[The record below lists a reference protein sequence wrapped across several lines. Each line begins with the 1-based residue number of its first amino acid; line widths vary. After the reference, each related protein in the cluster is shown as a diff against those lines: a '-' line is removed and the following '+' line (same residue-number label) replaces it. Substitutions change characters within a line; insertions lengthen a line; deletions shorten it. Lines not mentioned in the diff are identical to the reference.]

1 MAKRNTIKGGK
12 LQPIPRG
19 ARLSQE
25 MKTKLKSHAG
35 KHDSK
40 HIASMRMS
48 IFKKGNSFEEAHK
61 KALARKPK

>member
-25 MKTKLKSHAG
+25 MKTKLKTHAG

-48 IFKKGNSFEEAHK
+48 ILKGNSFEEAHK

>member
-25 MKTKLKSHAG
+25 MKTKLKTHAG
-35 KHDSK
+35 KHNNK

-48 IFKKGNSFEEAHK
+48 ILKGSSFEEAHK

>member
-25 MKTKLKSHAG
+25 MKTKLKTHAE
-35 KHDSK
+35 KHNSK

-48 IFKKGNSFEEAHK
+48 ILKGSSFEEAHK

>member
-1 MAKRNTIKGGK
+1 MAQTNIPKGGK

-19 ARLSQE
+19 ARLE
-25 MKTKLKSHAG
+25 EDMKRKLKVHAA
-35 KHDSK
+35 KHDHK

-48 IFKKGNSFEEAHK
+48 ILKGKSFQEAHK

>member
-19 ARLSQE
+19 ARLSLE
-25 MKTKLKSHAG
+25 MKTKLKTHAG
-35 KHDSK
+35 KHNNK

-48 IFKKGNSFEEAHK
+48 ILKGSSFEEAHK